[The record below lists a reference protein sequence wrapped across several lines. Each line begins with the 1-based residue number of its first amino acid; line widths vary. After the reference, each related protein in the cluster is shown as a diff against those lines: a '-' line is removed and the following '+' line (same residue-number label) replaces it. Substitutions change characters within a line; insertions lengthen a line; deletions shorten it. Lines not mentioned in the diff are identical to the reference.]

1 MERTCLVTKAKAPA
15 TALLRF
21 TVQNGVL
28 VFDENSKNPGRGGY
42 VIKEISALEK
52 LPKLSGKIAYFL
64 KVKSVKVEAD
74 EIERAK
80 ALI

>member
-1 MERTCLVTKAKAPA
+1 MERTCLVTKAKAHT

-21 TVQNGVL
+21 TVKNGQL
-28 VFDENSKNPGRGGY
+28 MFDDVVKAPGRGGY
-42 VIKEISALEK
+42 VVKDVSVLEK
-52 LPKLSGKIAYFL
+52 LPKLAGKIAYFL
-64 KVKSVKVEAD
+64 KVKKVEVSAN